1 MREISLSYSL
11 PVAWASRMGASKVSF
26 SAYGRNLFFI
36 YRSIKD
42 MDPEATTAGSK
53 WSQNISNAG
62 TNPATRSIGC
72 MLRASF

>member
-1 MREISLSYSL
+1 MREISLSYNL
-11 PVAWASRMGASKVSF
+11 PTAWASKMGATKFSF

-42 MDPEATTAGSK
+42 MDPESTTAGSQ
-53 WSQNISNAG
+53 WSQNINNAG
-62 TNPATRSIGC
+62 TNPATRSVGC